1 MMIEILDITKQNEKF
16 YFVRVVVGKIRS
28 VPYPLDGKIFNN
40 IGEKFDCSN
49 LLDGV
54 YSDIG
59 HEGPEYHVGLLT
71 YIKAVQLVTNSE
83 VALKMANINISDYR
97 EKAVK
102 TDDNRGIW
110 YELGLYTC
118 AFDTLF
124 RFFEMVADYSEA
136 FMKQGVRVS
145 SEDRK
150 LAKKLY
156 SFYVEQFRNLK
167 QNCFKNLTELEQRKY
182 YKFID

>member
-1 MMIEILDITKQNEKF
+1 MQKEETMKNLFKQN
-16 YFVRVVVGKIRS
+16 
-28 VPYPLDGKIFNN
+28 P
-40 IGEKFDCSN
+40 N
-49 LLDGV
+49 LLPWLNGV
-54 YSDIG
+54 AKYYNDMG
-59 HEGPEYHVGLLT
+59 NEVAEHNGPEYHVGLLT
-71 YIKAVQLVTNSE
+71 YIEAVQLVTNPE
-83 VALKMANINISDYR
+83 VALKIANINISDYR
-97 EKAVK
+97 KQAVK

-124 RFFEMVADYSEA
+124 RFVETVADHPEA
-136 FMKQGVRVS
+136 FMNQGVRVS

-156 SFYVEQFRNLK
+156 SFYVEQFHNLK